1 MVVDLSKLCGKI
13 RQVPLVTLPDFSG
26 IIVTHRKED
35 SPHVC
40 TLKQGH
46 VGKHRCGQF
55 TNEIW
60 DQYCHYE
67 W

>member
-1 MVVDLSKLCGKI
+1 
-13 RQVPLVTLPDFSG
+13 
-26 IIVTHRKED
+26 
-35 SPHVC
+35 
-40 TLKQGH
+40 LKQGH